1 VITTELKLML
11 LTATADFFLSLTE
24 FKKLPMTIPFG
35 EVPEAERDEQIG
47 FWWKDRLELL
57 VDEKRPKDARA
68 LYLEFEN
75 DLQTS

>member
-1 VITTELKLML
+1 MSQL
-11 LTATADFFLSLTE
+11 LIIFLYRCRGCRQY
-24 FKKLPMTIPFG
+24 MTIPFG

-75 DLQTS
+75 DLKSS

>member
-1 VITTELKLML
+1 M
-11 LTATADFFLSLTE
+11 S
-24 FKKLPMTIPFG
+24 MTIPFG
-35 EVPEAERDEQIG
+35 EVPEADRDEQIG

-75 DLQTS
+75 DLQPS

>member
-1 VITTELKLML
+1 MILSTE
-11 LTATADFFLSLTE
+11 AVSFFYYQSRT
-24 FKKLPMTIPFG
+24 KMPMTIPFG

-75 DLQTS
+75 DLQSS

>member
-1 VITTELKLML
+1 
-11 LTATADFFLSLTE
+11 
-24 FKKLPMTIPFG
+24 MTIPFG
-35 EVPEAERDEQIG
+35 DVPEAERDEQIG

-75 DLQTS
+75 DLKKESFESQMKSIKEKLSPNGGKKPFKI

>member
-1 VITTELKLML
+1 MRLFA
-11 LTATADFFLSLTE
+11 ATPSFFYYQLIA
-24 FKKLPMTIPFG
+24 KLPMTIPFG

-75 DLQTS
+75 DMQPS

>member
-1 VITTELKLML
+1 MRLS
-11 LTATADFFLSLTE
+11 TATASFFYYQLS
-24 FKKLPMTIPFG
+24 KKLPMTIPFG

-57 VDEKRPKDARA
+57 VDEQRPKDARA

-75 DLQTS
+75 DLQPN

>member
-1 VITTELKLML
+1 
-11 LTATADFFLSLTE
+11 
-24 FKKLPMTIPFG
+24 MTIPFG

-75 DLQTS
+75 DLRPSQ

>member
-1 VITTELKLML
+1 M
-11 LTATADFFLSLTE
+11 
-24 FKKLPMTIPFG
+24 PMTIPFG
-35 EVPEAERDEQIG
+35 EVPEADRDEQIG

-75 DLQTS
+75 DLQPS

>member
-1 VITTELKLML
+1 MILSTE
-11 LTATADFFLSLTE
+11 AVSFFYYQSRTNM
-24 FKKLPMTIPFG
+24 PMTIPFG

-75 DLQTS
+75 DLQPS

>member
-1 VITTELKLML
+1 ML
-11 LTATADFFLSLTE
+11 LIFSIVE
-24 FKKLPMTIPFG
+24 GGCEHYMTIPFG

-57 VDEKRPKDARA
+57 VDENRPKDARA

-75 DLQTS
+75 DLQSS

>member
-1 VITTELKLML
+1 MRLS
-11 LTATADFFLSLTE
+11 TATASFFYYRSIVK
-24 FKKLPMTIPFG
+24 FSMTIPFG

-75 DLQTS
+75 DLQPS

>member
-1 VITTELKLML
+1 
-11 LTATADFFLSLTE
+11 
-24 FKKLPMTIPFG
+24 MTIPFG

-75 DLQTS
+75 DLKFS

>member
-1 VITTELKLML
+1 
-11 LTATADFFLSLTE
+11 
-24 FKKLPMTIPFG
+24 MTIPFG

-47 FWWKDRLELL
+47 FWWKDHLEFL
-57 VDEKRPKDARA
+57 VDEQRVKDARA

>member
-1 VITTELKLML
+1 MS
-11 LTATADFFLSLTE
+11 TATAFFFLISIHR
-24 FKKLPMTIPFG
+24 KNLPMTIPFG

-75 DLQTS
+75 DLQPS

>member
-1 VITTELKLML
+1 MRLS
-11 LTATADFFLSLTE
+11 TATASFFYYQLIR
-24 FKKLPMTIPFG
+24 KLPMTIPFG

-47 FWWKDRLELL
+47 FWWRNRLEFL

-75 DLQTS
+75 DLQLSQ

>member
-1 VITTELKLML
+1 MRLS
-11 LTATADFFLSLTE
+11 TATASFFYCQSIVK
-24 FKKLPMTIPFG
+24 FSMTIPFG

-75 DLQTS
+75 DLQPS